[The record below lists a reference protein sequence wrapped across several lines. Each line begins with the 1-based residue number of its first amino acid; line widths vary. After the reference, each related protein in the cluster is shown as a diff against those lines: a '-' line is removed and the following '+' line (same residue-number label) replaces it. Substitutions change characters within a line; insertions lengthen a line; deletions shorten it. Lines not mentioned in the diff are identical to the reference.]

1 MNRKL
6 GMFLNT
12 KHIEVSEGIKKAR
25 EWGLDYIQLYTVNE
39 NFNLANISKVEW
51 AILKKSLFFNGI
63 KVPSLAINFGE
74 NGIVGTEVDSAIERF
89 KYITDRGL
97 ELGTR
102 IITAHIGKIPDDEK
116 SERYDKMQRACYE
129 IGDLALRLGGVFAI
143 ETGSEKAI
151 VLKRFLENISS
162 NGLAVNFD
170 PANIISD
177 VNENPIESLF
187 LLKEYIVQ
195 THIKDCKEVKRNG
208 LSEYIEVAAGNG
220 EVDFDLFFHTL
231 DNIGFDGYNMIE
243 RNNYFDKLDGMSQSI
258 NFVQK
263 YI

>member
-12 KHIEVSEGIKKAR
+12 KHIEVNEGIKKAR
-25 EWGLDYIQLYTVNE
+25 EWGLGYIQLYAMNRD
-39 NFNLANISKVEW
+39 FNLANISKVEW
-51 AILKKSLFFNGI
+51 ANLKKSLFFNGI
-63 KVPSLAINFGE
+63 KVPSLAISFGE
-74 NGIVGTEVDSAIERF
+74 SGIVGAEVESVIEPLKRVA
-89 KYITDRGL
+89 DRGL
-97 ELGTR
+97 ELGEN

-116 SERYDKMQRACYE
+116 SERYDKMQRTCYE
-129 IGDLALRLGGVFAI
+129 IGNLSLRLGGVFAI

-170 PANIISD
+170 PANIISE

-220 EVDFDLFFHTL
+220 EVDFDTFFKAL
-231 DNIGFDGYNMIE
+231 NKIGFDGYNIIE
-243 RNNYFDKLDGMSQSI
+243 RNNYIDQLDGMSKSI
-258 NFVQK
+258 NFVKK